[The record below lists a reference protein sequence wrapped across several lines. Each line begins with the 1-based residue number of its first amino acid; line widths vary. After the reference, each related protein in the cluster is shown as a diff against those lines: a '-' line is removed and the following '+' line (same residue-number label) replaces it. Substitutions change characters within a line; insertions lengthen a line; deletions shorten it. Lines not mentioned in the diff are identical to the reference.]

1 MGVIS
6 HKIWDSVTLILMLI
20 LSLLL
25 TATVINLV
33 LGGTFPALFSNYAVK
48 ILNIVFGLTIVLM
61 IVVLVLENDNP
72 VRTIAWILIL
82 LYLPVVGF
90 IFYLLF
96 GRNWRKSR
104 LFNRKG
110 LADSVNLEDLLGH
123 LEHDQGNLINSE
135 LANRLISLLES
146 NSKAILT
153 RYNRARVIPDTSDAL
168 DEICAAIE
176 GAERHIHLEYFSISA
191 DATGKRV
198 RDLLLKKAGQGIQ
211 IRFIYD
217 DVGCWNLGRR
227 FKASMHSAGIM
238 FVPFMPVWIPF
249 LNSRA
254 NYRNHR
260 KLVIVDGRTVFLG
273 GLNLAD
279 KYMGKDRYF
288 GYWRDSMLVLEGDA
302 AMAMQGIFLTDWYF
316 VSKQNL
322 MKAEI
327 FRQYACFDCHRD
339 DPRYGSAVQIAA
351 SGPDT
356 DHASIMQ
363 AYFAAISNARSSIR
377 ISTPYLILNES
388 LLTALKTAAMSGCRV
403 DILLP
408 EKPDHFVVFWGSR
421 SYYQELLETGIR
433 IWEYGRGFIHAK
445 VLIIDDEILSIGTAN
460 MDLRSFNHNF
470 ELAAMIYDPKVAMQ
484 AVEQFES
491 DLAGSRLVDLDAF
504 RRRSFVKKSVESVCR
519 LFSPVL

>member
-1 MGVIS
+1 N
-6 HKIWDSVTLILMLI
+6 
-20 LSLLL
+20 LLL
-25 TATVINLV
+25 
-33 LGGTFPALFSNYAVK
+33 GGVFPLLFSNYAVK
-48 ILNIVFGLTIVLM
+48 ILDLVFGITVMLM

-110 LADSVNLEDLLGH
+110 LADSVNLEELLRP
-123 LEHDQGNLINSE
+123 LEHDQSQEIKNE
-135 LANRLISLLES
+135 LAIRLISLLES

-153 RYNRARVIPDTSDAL
+153 RHNRARVIPDTMDAL
-168 DEICAAIE
+168 DEICVAIDN
-176 GAERHIHLEYFSISA
+176 AERHIHLEYFSISA
-191 DATGKRV
+191 DSTGKRI
-198 RDLLLKKAGQGIQ
+198 RDLLLKKAAQGIQ

-217 DVGCWNLGRR
+217 DVGCWDLGRR
-227 FKASMHSAGIM
+227 FKSQLRQAGIM

-273 GLNLAD
+273 GLNIAD

-302 AMAMQGIFLTDWYF
+302 AIAMQGIFLTDWYF

-322 MKAEI
+322 MKPEL
-327 FRQYACFDCHRD
+327 FEQFACFDSHRA
-339 DPRYGSAVQIAA
+339 DPEYKSAVQITA

-363 AYFAAISNARSSIR
+363 AYFAAI
-377 ISTPYLILNES
+377 
-388 LLTALKTAAMSGCRV
+388 
-403 DILLP
+403 
-408 EKPDHFVVFWGSR
+408 
-421 SYYQELLETGIR
+421 
-433 IWEYGRGFIHAK
+433 
-445 VLIIDDEILSIGTAN
+445 
-460 MDLRSFNHNF
+460 
-470 ELAAMIYDPKVAMQ
+470 
-484 AVEQFES
+484 
-491 DLAGSRLVDLDAF
+491 
-504 RRRSFVKKSVESVCR
+504 
-519 LFSPVL
+519 

>member
-1 MGVIS
+1 M
-6 HKIWDSVTLILMLI
+6 
-20 LSLLL
+20 LL
-25 TATVINLV
+25 TATVINLL
-33 LGGTFPALFSNYAVK
+33 LGGAFPALFSNYAVK
-48 ILNIVFGLTIVLM
+48 TLNLVFGITIVLM

-72 VRTIAWILIL
+72 IRTIAWILVL

-104 LFNRKG
+104 LFSRKG
-110 LADSVNLEDLLGH
+110 LVDSVNLGELLKPLEQETDLKI
-123 LEHDQGNLINSE
+123 ENE
-135 LANRLISLLES
+135 LAIRLISLLES

-153 RYNRARVIPDTSDAL
+153 RHNRVRVIPDTAEAFE
-168 DEICAAIE
+168 EICTAIDN
-176 GAERHIHLEYFSISA
+176 AQRHIHMEYFSISA
-191 DATGKRV
+191 DAIGNRIK
-198 RDLLLKKAGQGIQ
+198 DLLLKKADQGIQ

-217 DVGCWNLGRR
+217 DVGCWSLRR
-227 FKASMHSAGIM
+227 SFKSALRKAGVM

-273 GLNLAD
+273 GLNIAD

-302 AMAMQGIFLTDWYF
+302 AIAMQGIFLTDWYF
-316 VSKQNL
+316 VSRQNL
-322 MKAEI
+322 MKTEI
-327 FRQYACFDCHRD
+327 FRQYACFDCHHLEAS
-339 DPRYGSAVQIAA
+339 YKSAVQIAA
-351 SGPDT
+351 SGPDS

-363 AYFAAISNARSSIR
+363 VYFAAISNARQSIR
-377 ISTPYLILNES
+377 ISTPYLILNDS
-388 LLTALKTAAMSGCRV
+388 LLMALKTAAMSGCRV
-403 DILLP
+403 DIILP
-408 EKPDHFVVFWGSR
+408 SKPDHFVVFWGSR
-421 SYYQELLETGIR
+421 SYYQELLDTGIH
-433 IWEYGRGFIHAK
+433 IWEYQHGFMHAK

-470 ELAAMIYDPKVAMQ
+470 ELAALIYDPDIAMQ
-484 AVEQFES
+484 AARQFET
-491 DLAGSRLVDLDAF
+491 DLAQSRLVDPEAF
-504 RRRSFVKKSVESVCR
+504 RRRSIVKKSVESVCR